1 MNDTASHSHNKN
13 ETIIAG
19 FWVFLMSDLLLFGL
33 MFAIYLT
40 MIGATAG
47 GPGPKELFDFTSLAM
62 QTLFLLVSSMT
73 VGVASL
79 AVKHKLKQSTVQR
92 WLLATLFLGL
102 GFLGLEILDFI
113 NMASDGGVPS
123 RSGFLSAFYGIV
135 PLHGF
140 HVAMGCIWLTVIM
153 VQISKFGLIDAIESR
168 FMRFSLYW
176 HFLDLIWIGVFTIVF
191 FGGYTIAS

>member
-13 ETIIAG
+13 ETIISG